1 MSDLFRK
8 LQWRLRREHF
18 ERELDEEIRHH
29 LAMKREEG
37 CDNEL
42 KQFGNVE
49 LVKED
54 SRAMWTWA
62 FWEQLSQD
70 LRYAIRSMSANRL
83 FTAMAALSLALGI
96 GANTAIYSFM
106 EVIFLRSLPV
116 QDPKSLTV
124 LRWRVAGESAV
135 IHGVNGSMFRDGKH
149 GQMSPNFPYAA
160 FEQLR
165 EDKTVFSTLFAYNPA
180 HELNVVARNQAE
192 VARGMY
198 VSGEFYAALGVSPA
212 AGRLI
217 DSSDDRPGAPLVAV
231 LSYEYWKSRFALD
244 PSAIGKP
251 IVVNNVPFTVVGV
264 SARGFF
270 GVDTSEDPT
279 VFLPLRAIST
289 IAPKPADDE
298 KRRFFNKQF
307 YWVEMM
313 GRLKT
318 GVTLEMAQS
327 RVASNFRSYVL
338 ATAGA
343 TEDKKVL
350 PSLFLQPGALG
361 LDSLR
366 REYSKPLYVLI
377 GMVGLILTIAC
388 ANIANLLLAR
398 ATARRRE
405 IAIRMSLGA
414 SRWRVVR
421 QLLTESILLSI
432 IGGTLGLLVAQWAI
446 RSIVWLLS
454 DGREQVFRA
463 ELNLPVL
470 GFTFGLA
477 TLAGMFFGLAPALH
491 ATGINVAPALKE
503 SRIAASTGRSR
514 FSLSRLLIVSQI
526 ALSLL
531 LVFAAG
537 IFVRTLSNLHA
548 VNTGLNRENIL
559 LFSLNARQAGYKA
572 EGLVQFYEGLRS
584 RFASVAGVRE
594 VGMSNYPLLAYS
606 WDDETVTIPGAAPD
620 KSGRPPSTAYLEVNA
635 AFLRTMQIP
644 MTLGRDLN
652 ERDIRSGK
660 GVVVTEEFAKKFFP
674 GSSPIGQHFGIGEKA
689 QADLEIVG
697 VAKTT
702 LYNNIKETTT
712 PPLAYVPYTHDLQGL
727 GRVTFE
733 LRTAG
738 DPLALSNTVRRI
750 VHETNGSVPVARF
763 RTQQAQIDQ
772 TISQERTFAN
782 LCACFAVLALIIA
795 CVGLYGTMAYAV
807 ARRTSEIGV
816 RMALGAERRR
826 ILWMVMRE
834 VFVLAAIGLTIGAL
848 AVMETSRFVASFLF
862 GVKPNDPASYAV
874 SIAILAAAAIA
885 AGYAPAWRASR
896 IDPMS
901 ALRHE

>member
-1 MSDLFRK
+1 
-8 LQWRLRREHF
+8 
-18 ERELDEEIRHH
+18 
-29 LAMKREEG
+29 MKREEG
-37 CDNEL
+37 CESEL
-42 KQFGNVE
+42 KQFGNIE

-62 FWEQLSQD
+62 FWEQLAQD
-70 LRYAIRSMSANRL
+70 LRYGIRSMSANRL

-106 EVIFLRSLPV
+106 EAIFLRSLPV
-116 QDPKSLTV
+116 QDPASLAV
-124 LRWRVAGESAV
+124 LRWRVAGRSAV
-135 IHGVNGSMFRDGKH
+135 IHGVNGSMFGDGDH
-149 GQMSPNFPYAA
+149 GRMSPNFPYAA

-180 HELNVVARNQAE
+180 YELNLVARNQAE

-198 VSGEFYAALGVSPA
+198 VSGEFYSGLGVSPA

-217 DSSDDRPGAPLVAV
+217 DVRDDRPGAPPVAM
-231 LSYEYWKSRFALD
+231 LSYDYWKSRFAAD
-244 PSAIGKP
+244 PSAIGQP
-251 IVVNNVPFTVVGV
+251 IVVNNIPFTVVGV
-264 SARGFF
+264 TQRGFF
-270 GVDTSEDPT
+270 GVDTSGDPS
-279 VFLPLRAIST
+279 VFLPLHAIST

-313 GRLKT
+313 GRLKP
-318 GVTLEMAQS
+318 GVTLEMAQQ

-350 PSLFLQPGALG
+350 PQLFLEPGALG

-421 QLLTESILLSI
+421 QLLTESILLSV
-432 IGGTLGLLVAQWAI
+432 IGGALGLLVAQWAI
-446 RSIVWLLS
+446 RSIIWLLS
-454 DGREQVFRA
+454 TGREQVFRA

-470 GFTFGLA
+470 GFTLALA
-477 TLAGMFFGLAPALH
+477 TLAGIVFGLAPALQ
-491 ATGINVAPALKE
+491 ATGMNVAPALKE

-537 IFVRTLSNLHA
+537 IFVRTLSNLHS
-548 VNTGLNRENIL
+548 VSTGLNRENIL
-559 LFSLNARQAGYKA
+559 LFNLNARQGGYKDA
-572 EGLVQFYEGLRS
+572 ALAQFYDSLRS
-584 RFASVAGVRE
+584 RFAAIPGVRE
-594 VGMSNYPLLAYS
+594 AGMSNYPLLAYN
-606 WDDETVTIPGAAPD
+606 WDDESVTIPGAPAE
-620 KSGRPPSTAYLEVNA
+620 KNGRPPSTAYLQVNA

-644 MTLGRDLN
+644 ITLGRDMN
-652 ERDIRSGK
+652 ERDINSGK

-674 GSSPIGQHFGIGEKA
+674 GMSPIGQHFGIGEKA
-689 QADLEIVG
+689 QAADLEIVG

-702 LYNNIKETTT
+702 LYNNIKEKNT

-727 GRVTFE
+727 GGVTFE

-738 DPLALSNTVRRI
+738 DPLALSNTVRKI
-750 VHETNGSVPVARF
+750 IHEASARVPVAKF
-763 RTQQAQIDQ
+763 RTQQAQIDE

-782 LCACFAVLALIIA
+782 LCTCFALLALIIA
-795 CVGLYGTMAYAV
+795 CIGLYGTMAYAV

-834 VFVLAAIGLTIGAL
+834 VLVLAAIGLSIGAL
-848 AVMETSRFVASFLF
+848 VATETSHFVASFLF